1 VPADAIGRTL
11 VAVMAGSILQLT
23 ILGPDA
29 VRDIADA
36 VRALWPPAPV
46 SWPVAPEPPGAP

>member
-23 ILGPDA
+23 IVGPDA
-29 VRDIADA
+29 VSDIADA

-46 SWPVAPEPPGAP
+46 S

>member
-1 VPADAIGRTL
+1 
-11 VAVMAGSILQLT
+11 MAGSILQLT

-29 VRDIADA
+29 VRDITNA

-46 SWPVAPEPPGAP
+46 S